1 MAKYADLTL
10 CIQSNW
16 ATSWI
21 FFLAK
26 YEYRSHSSRV
36 ASAATSVRNAGRFL
50 RRCGRPQ
57 CGRVIAQAVDAPPQG
72 AGRMPLYCGV
82 ECQQAAAR
90 RQRTLRR
97 LLDRIDRELATP
109 EGRSASGEQLR
120 MWRRMAAWELT
131 YFPKSSVDLALP

>member
-1 MAKYADLTL
+1 
-10 CIQSNW
+10 
-16 ATSWI
+16 
-21 FFLAK
+21 
-26 YEYRSHSSRV
+26 
-36 ASAATSVRNAGRFL
+36 
-50 RRCGRPQ
+50 
-57 CGRVIAQAVDAPPQG
+57 
-72 AGRMPLYCGV
+72 MPLYCGV